1 MLDPNTNEWQDL
13 ARDVE
18 YELENLYKQSVL
30 SDSFMGVE
38 VEAFRY
44 ASNYSVATLKFF
56 LFQMVLSIPPSHF
69 LNTFPDLS

>member
-44 ASNYSVATLKFF
+44 ASNYSVATL
-56 LFQMVLSIPPSHF
+56 
-69 LNTFPDLS
+69 